1 MTTPKPKNSIDQQIK
16 QLEKEIAQLEKENE
30 KLQKQLNSPPSD
42 KPKKRTTAKKFVA
55 GLPTL

>member
-1 MTTPKPKNSIDQQIK
+1 MTTPKPKTSIDQQIK

-42 KPKKRTTAKKFVA
+42 KPKKQNSV
-55 GLPTL
+55 